1 MFVSD
6 KYDAIVIGGG
16 HAGTEA
22 AWVLSRRGHKTLL
35 LTGNIDM
42 IGHMSCNPAIG
53 GLGKGH
59 LVREIDALGGLMGK
73 VADETGIQYRRLNT
87 KKGGAVQ
94 GTRCQSDMYVYKQRI
109 KEILQSLPNLSI
121 KQGIVK
127 DILVENN
134 QTTGVETSIGE
145 KFICRSVIVTT
156 GTFMSGLCHIG
167 LTNFP
172 GGRMGDIAATDISQS
187 LRSLG
192 IELGRLKT
200 GTVPRI
206 DRNSINFS
214 NLSEQWGDEPA
225 PRFSFTK
232 IENKLRQVCCH
243 LTYTNE
249 KTHDFIRQNLDRSPL
264 YQGVIEGVGP
274 RYCPSIEDK
283 IHRFA
288 DKLRHQV
295 FLEPVSLGSNEIYP
309 NGLST
314 SLPYDV
320 QLQFLRT
327 IAGLENVEIMRP
339 GYAVEYDYAPPTQLK
354 HSLETKKVSGL
365 FLAGQ
370 INGTTGYEE
379 AAAQG
384 FLAGVN
390 ASLKLKE
397 ENPLVLTRSEAY
409 LGVLV
414 DDLVTV
420 GVGGEPYRMF
430 TSRAEYRLLLREDNA
445 DDRLRDVGHRLGLVT
460 DQEYD
465 ETLKKRDRQKSLY
478 DTLKKRMLMPTDET
492 NRHLTTLGLSPIKN
506 AISCYEI
513 LKRPEV
519 DFEMLQKIVG
529 LPLLCKEGLGEVDRE
544 DILPHLTSP
553 YKGEEIKTALYNIKY
568 EGYLKRYATEAD
580 RCRRLETLK
589 IPSAFIFKGISG
601 LSREVVEKLEKIR
614 PETLGHASRI
624 PGMTPAAM
632 SIIQVY
638 LKKSARV
645 SAIKNI

>member
-1 MFVSD
+1 MSFSPS
-6 KYDAIVIGGG
+6 YDAIVIGAG

-109 KEILQSLPNLSI
+109 KEILQALPNLSI

-127 DILVENN
+127 NVLADSHGENIPRVI
-134 QTTGVETSIGE
+134 GVETSIGE
-145 KFICRSVIVTT
+145 KFYGRSVIVTT
-156 GTFMSGLCHIG
+156 GTFINGLCHIG

-172 GGRMGDIAATDISQS
+172 GGRMGDITAADISQS

-214 NLSEQWGDEPA
+214 NLSEQWGDEPS

-232 IENKLRQVCCH
+232 VDNKLRQVCCH

-384 FLAGVN
+384 FLAGIN

-397 ENPLVLTRSEAY
+397 ENPLILTRSEAY

-445 DDRLRDVGHRLGLVT
+445 DDRLRDHGHRLGLVT
-460 DQEYD
+460 DQEYE
-465 ETLKKRDRQKSLY
+465 ETLKKRDRQESLY
-478 DTLKKRMLMPTDET
+478 DTLKKRILMPTDET
-492 NRHLTTLGLSPIKN
+492 NRHLTELGLSPIKN
-506 AISCYEI
+506 ALSCYEI

-519 DFEMLQKIVG
+519 DFEMLQKIVN
-529 LPLLCKEGLGEVDRE
+529 ENYIVSE
-544 DILPHLTSP
+544 DHQT
-553 YKGEEIKTALYNIKY
+553 TLYNIKY
-568 EGYLKRYATEAD
+568 EGYLKRYETEAD

-589 IPSAFIFKGISG
+589 IPSAFIFQGISG

-624 PGMTPAAM
+624 PGITPAAL

-638 LKKSARV
+638 LKKNERQNWADR
-645 SAIKNI
+645 